1 MIVYQV
7 SASFAMQK
15 KMNSHFLSTVC
26 ITFILHQSQPELK
39 DVSSCEQNPI
49 LLPPAA
55 FSIPFYLYLLL
66 LFFEVE
72 NTQSNQD
79 VGHGYMNIHN
89 NMLGG
94 A

>member
-7 SASFAMQK
+7 SAGFAMQK
-15 KMNSHFLSTVC
+15 IVNGHFLSTVC

-39 DVSSCEQNPI
+39 DMSSCEQNPFP
-49 LLPPAA
+49 LPSAA
-55 FSIPFYLYLLL
+55 FSIPFYLYL